1 MSLMQF
7 IWADEFIS
15 AVIGSVSVAALRPRV
30 VMWSEQR
37 SGWRRWRC
45 LFWCSLYLFFL
56 IVFFLFWVG
65 QNCRTFITG
74 QTSKASSGTPGGQS
88 WTKCGELLSD
98 DRRLCKSG
106 RCHPSTALAST
117 NEDRGTEDHSEEQ
130 GNTCIH
136 TQHTRHMLANRH
148 YSLMCLRWLCQKDT
162 FSTNASWNRFS
173 VRMPRKE
180 MPTTLRA
187 LVCKLPFAS
196 WDLVMALWCT
206 YPLLVRL
213 LKILRVF
220 EVLFGFDDFESFFRI
235 CQEFWRS
242 AQCPQLQRSD

>member
-1 MSLMQF
+1 M
-7 IWADEFIS
+7 IDACAKVGDAIR
-15 AVIGSVSVAALRPRV
+15 A
-30 VMWSEQR
+30 QR
-37 SGWRRWRC
+37 WHQRM
-45 LFWCSLYLFFL
+45 
-56 IVFFLFWVG
+56 
-65 QNCRTFITG
+65 RT
-74 QTSKASSGTPGGQS
+74 
-88 WTKCGELLSD
+88 GE
-98 DRRLCKSG
+98 RKIIARNK
-106 RCHPSTALAST
+106 
-117 NEDRGTEDHSEEQ
+117 E

-148 YSLMCLRWLCQKDT
+148 YSLMCLRWLCQKGT

-173 VRMPRKE
+173 VRMPCKE

-220 EVLFGFDDFESFFRI
+220 EVLFGFDDFESFLAFARNSGVQPNAHSFSAVI
-235 CQEFWRS
+235 NACAKSGNLVAACEEFDRS
-242 AQCPQLQRSD
+242 WHKCWGAQGKSKLTPS